1 MNCEKDQGSTQNG
14 HFIKNLDLRN
24 TGDVIVLFKFDFI
37 IRKKIIFETL
47 PHHDH
52 ESLFTKST
60 LTTLKKTFKTF

>member
-37 IRKKIIFETL
+37 IKRKK
-47 PHHDH
+47 
-52 ESLFTKST
+52 LF
-60 LTTLKKTFKTF
+60 LKLNHTRS